1 MEEKNYQNSEE
12 ENFSNYNYEEFV
24 RIIKKEDVNTSPKPD
39 KLDEIDYTK
48 ENQKE
53 NLINS
58 IQSSE
63 MTSMS
68 LSQAENLSQTSDNI
82 YIPNESKQNN
92 LSPEIKIEEKNVD
105 YFFGYENYF
114 RELFPEKFDEYKT
127 SRNYLPKKQR
137 DPNKNQNYENSFS
150 NSININETQNEFNNQ
165 EENKIDINNNFQF
178 GNNFYYYPMNG
189 NFFYYLYNNFYI
201 NYSNAQSSI
210 PPEEIEKN
218 SPKLD
223 DNTIIK
229 EEEIKKLNKNET
241 EQKIDIKHENK
252 NEKKDEEGKYENIYI
267 IKRKNVRNNYNNN
280 IKKKYIKQEKPER
293 PNEKRNNKDYNF
305 YNINNKNN
313 YYYKN
318 NNNDNY
324 TKFNGNYDKRKRRFN
339 YENNFYKKKYHKEI
353 YY

>member
-223 DNTIIK
+223 DNAIIK

>member
-223 DNTIIK
+223 DNAIIK

-324 TKFNGNYDKRKRRFN
+324 AKFNGNYDKRKRRFN

>member
-178 GNNFYYYPMNG
+178 GNNFYYY
-189 NFFYYLYNNFYI
+189 
-201 NYSNAQSSI
+201 Q
-210 PPEEIEKN
+210 
-218 SPKLD
+218 
-223 DNTIIK
+223 
-229 EEEIKKLNKNET
+229 
-241 EQKIDIKHENK
+241 
-252 NEKKDEEGKYENIYI
+252 
-267 IKRKNVRNNYNNN
+267 
-280 IKKKYIKQEKPER
+280 
-293 PNEKRNNKDYNF
+293 
-305 YNINNKNN
+305 
-313 YYYKN
+313 
-318 NNNDNY
+318 
-324 TKFNGNYDKRKRRFN
+324 
-339 YENNFYKKKYHKEI
+339 
-353 YY
+353 

>member
-223 DNTIIK
+223 DNAIIK

-252 NEKKDEEGKYENIYI
+252 NEKNDDEGEYENIYI

-324 TKFNGNYDKRKRRFN
+324 TKFNGNYDKRKIRFN